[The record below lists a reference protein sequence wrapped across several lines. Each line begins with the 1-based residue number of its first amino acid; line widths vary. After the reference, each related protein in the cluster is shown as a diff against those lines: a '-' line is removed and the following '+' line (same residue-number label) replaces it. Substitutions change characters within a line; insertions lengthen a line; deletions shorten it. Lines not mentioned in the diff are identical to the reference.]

1 MLGCCFAKINSLS
14 EDVERLKRDYV
25 MEDDILREQINS
37 IYRNVEEQRK
47 KEASILT
54 ESTFSLGE
62 LDTKTQKVPVTIQ
75 IMPKEIHEDM
85 QMKVEL
91 DGEQA
96 EFEKN
101 GSFYEATIPAGYV
114 NIIFCRMNP
123 SSTEN
128 NWDNKWNQTSDLLVP
143 SDSTNCYT
151 VAEGAWDKGEGTWST
166 K

>member
-1 MLGCCFAKINSLS
+1 MYIASGLLRRKNKRGSCGMKGKKLKDRDLYIIILGMIIMLGCCFAKINSLS

-96 EFEKN
+96 EFEKTVA
-101 GSFYEATIPAGYV
+101 FMKQP
-114 NIIFCRMNP
+114 F
-123 SSTEN
+123 
-128 NWDNKWNQTSDLLVP
+128 LLVF
-143 SDSTNCYT
+143 S
-151 VAEGAWDKGEGTWST
+151 
-166 K
+166 